1 MLVET
6 RMELVVSSILKLAVN
21 MKIVCVCIYIYTYI
35 SQIFRFFSQEH
46 DYSPITLR

>member
-6 RMELVVSSILKLAVN
+6 RMELVASSILKLAVN
-21 MKIVCVCIYIYTYI
+21 IKMVCVCIYPHM
-35 SQIFRFFSQEH
+35 FMCFSQEH